1 MLPAN
6 AGIVDWHTMMAPMQW
21 FGVRKSRCGCIDTLS
36 LAYFGVMKRYFEIL
50 STLEKWRYSNIAM
63 RFPNVIVQNSCNNRD
78 FGYVPLAGYAP
89 ERVHVR
95 PYVRKD
101 SPLGRLNF

>member
-21 FGVRKSRCGCIDTLS
+21 FGVKKSRCGCIDTLS

-63 RFPNVIVQNSCNNRD
+63 RFPNVIVQNSSNNRG
-78 FGYVPLAGYAP
+78 FGCVSLAGYA
-89 ERVHVR
+89 RACAHAR
-95 PYVRKD
+95 PHMRNNT
-101 SPLGRLNF
+101 PLG